1 MDSIAKT
8 QKRKQDAIAW
18 LDTVGEDVAATMKTA
33 PQNTIVPPAPS
44 TAGTRAMAVLE
55 QLSGRSPG
63 ASIQL
68 VHGQVIGEGGMGIVR
83 EAEQVSLGRTVA
95 VKMLKRRDPSA
106 ALDLLREAWVTG
118 AIEHPNVVPVHFVEL
133 DSEGMPLVVL
143 KRVEGASW
151 HALAQDA
158 AEVARRFGATDLLA
172 WNLGVL
178 MQVLNAVRYAHH
190 RGVVHRDLKPS
201 NVMIGDFGEVYLLD
215 WGIAVSLR
223 DDGSGRLPLAASQHE
238 LAGTPSYMAPE
249 MLGRDGSPALSERT
263 DVYLAGAV
271 LYELV
276 TGRVPHQGDDIIS
289 VIASIVTSEP
299 EMPASAPPEL
309 ARICQRAMH
318 ESPDERYPSAEAL
331 RLALQAYLEHR
342 GSTELARRADARL
355 AELMELLATP
365 GGPDRDDLYRVFGAA
380 RFGFHEALA
389 VWRDNA
395 EARAGLARATVA
407 VAEFELAAGRPTAA
421 VSLLAD
427 VEAPALL
434 ARAKAAADRSARELL
449 ALERLRDQQDS
460 TIGRRTR
467 SALALGLGLV
477 FSILPA
483 GEYVFHW
490 HVTPLRA
497 VALSLVFLAGAALL
511 GVWAR
516 HTMMATQFNRRL
528 FATLLFLFIAQ
539 AVVALGGELY
549 GFDGA
554 AVEIVHM
561 GLWVTLVGMLA
572 IMVDPWLAP
581 SCASYI
587 VGFLLAAK
595 YPAQH
600 SLFMSATNIV
610 FSVNAIWRWRPAT
623 LLPTPA
629 ERAHPSW
636 PGRRKLR

>member
-1 MDSIAKT
+1 MDSIVKT
-8 QKRKQDAIAW
+8 HKRAHDAIAW
-18 LDTVGEDVAATMKTA
+18 LDTVGEDVAATMKNA
-33 PQNTIVPPAPS
+33 PQDTIVPAALS
-44 TAGTRAMAVLE
+44 TGGIRAMAVLE

-68 VHGQVIGEGGMGIVR
+68 VHGKVIGEGGMGVVR

-95 VKMLKRRDPSA
+95 VKTLKRRDAGA

-151 HALAQDA
+151 HELAPDA
-158 AEVARRFGATDLLA
+158 AEVARRYGATDLLA

-178 MQVLNAVRYAHH
+178 MQVLNAIRYAHH

-223 DDGSGRLPLAASQHE
+223 DDGSGRFPLAASQHE

-249 MLGRDGSPALSERT
+249 MLGREGSPPVSERT

-271 LYELV
+271 LYELI
-276 TGRVPHQGDDIIS
+276 TGHVPHQGDDIIS
-289 VIASIVTSEP
+289 VIASIVSSEP
-299 EMPASAPPEL
+299 ELPASVPPEL

-318 ESPDERYPSAEAL
+318 EDPEARYPSAEAL

-342 GSTELARRADARL
+342 GSTELASRADARL
-355 AELMELLATP
+355 AELLDHLATA
-365 GGPDRDDLYRVFGAA
+365 GGPDRDELYRVFGAA

-395 EARAGLARATVA
+395 EARTGLLRATVA
-407 VAEFELAAGRPTAA
+407 VAEYELAAGRPTAA

-427 VEAPALL
+427 GDAPELL
-434 ARAKAAADRSARELL
+434 ARAKTAAAENARQLA

-460 TIGRRTR
+460 SVGRRTR
-467 SALALGLGLV
+467 SALALVLGIV
-477 FSILPA
+477 FSVLPA
-483 GEYVFHW
+483 GEYIFDW
-490 HVTPLRA
+490 EVTPTKE
-497 VALSLVFLAGAALL
+497 VELSLLFLGGAFALGL
-511 GVWAR
+511 YAR
-516 HTMMATQFNRRL
+516 QTMMATLFNRRL
-528 FATLLFLFIAQ
+528 FATLVFLFVVQ
-539 AVVALGGELY
+539 VVVAVGGGLY
-549 GFDGA
+549 GLDG
-554 AVEIVHM
+554 VGIEIIHM
-561 GLWVTLVGMLA
+561 GLWVSIVGMMT

-581 SCASYI
+581 SCISYVI
-587 VGFLLAAK
+587 GFLLAAK

-600 SLFMSATNIV
+600 ALFMSATNIL
-610 FSVNAIWRWRPAT
+610 FSINAIWRWRPAT
-623 LLPTPA
+623 FLPTDA
-629 ERAHPSW
+629 ERADPRW
-636 PGRRKLR
+636 TGPRKR